1 MKANKNNYWLIA
13 GGINFFTALIHTIG
27 GQLSL
32 VNPLQDSNLL
42 DQTKAEWVGVWHMA
56 TILLFLTSYLLIKNG
71 LGKTQ
76 QKQLEII
83 NFIGVLY
90 ISFSV
95 PFIVTSLMY
104 KLLAPQWI
112 LLLPIG
118 LLAYFGTKKL
128 TTN

>member
-1 MKANKNNYWLIA
+1 MKANRNIYWLIA
-13 GGINFFTALIHTIG
+13 GGINFFTALIHIIG

-42 DQTKAEWVGVWHMA
+42 DQTKAEWLGVWHMV
-56 TILLFLTSYLLIKNG
+56 TILLFLTSYLLVKNG

-76 QKQLEII
+76 QKQSEII

-90 ISFSV
+90 ILFSV

>member
-1 MKANKNNYWLIA
+1 MEANRNIYWLIA

-42 DQTKAEWVGVWHMA
+42 DQTKAEWVGAWHMV
-56 TILLFLTSYLLIKNG
+56 TILLFLTSYLLVKNG

-76 QKQLEII
+76 QKQSEII

-118 LLAYFGTKKL
+118 LLGYFGTKKL

>member
-1 MKANKNNYWLIA
+1 MKKNRNTYWLIA

-27 GQLSL
+27 GHLSL

-42 DQTKAEWVGVWHMA
+42 DQTKAEWLGVWHMV
-56 TILLFLTSYLLIKNG
+56 TILLFMTSYLLVKNG

-76 QKQLEII
+76 QKQSEII
-83 NFIGVLY
+83 KFIGVLY
-90 ISFSV
+90 ISFSI
-95 PFIVTSLMY
+95 PFIITSIMY
-104 KLLAPQWI
+104 KLVAPQWI

>member
-1 MKANKNNYWLIA
+1 MKEKRNIYWLIA
-13 GGINFFTALIHTIG
+13 GGINFFAAFIHTIG

-32 VNPLQDSNLL
+32 VNPLQDSYLL
-42 DQTKAEWVGVWHMA
+42 DQTKAEWLGVWHIV
-56 TILLFLTSYLLIKNG
+56 TILLFLTSYLLVKNG

-76 QKQLEII
+76 QKQPEII

-95 PFIVTSLMY
+95 PFIITGIMY